1 MRWQVRHS
9 KVRISKPRLP
19 VEIWANPILCLQA
32 WHDGRPAMKDVI
44 CVTLPPLRRVG
55 SLGNTRPTIIGKRRG
70 NLIVRNFRCVLASFY
85 DSCRSD
91 HTEGALAVGYLSAE
105 IGVFRRAESLA
116 ENGRLC
122 GKRVHPR

>member
-44 CVTLPPLRRVG
+44 CVTLPLLRRVG
-55 SLGNTRPTIIGKRRG
+55 FARKYSTDYNRENAWQLDRAQLSLRSS
-70 NLIVRNFRCVLASFY
+70 VVL
-85 DSCRSD
+85 
-91 HTEGALAVGYLSAE
+91 
-105 IGVFRRAESLA
+105 
-116 ENGRLC
+116 
-122 GKRVHPR
+122 